1 MHMQSAA
8 RRIGKALVVT
18 VIAAALSHLLLS
30 DGLSLS
36 QWQQAATNVG
46 GDLGG
51 SGDTAFSAAIVNTL
65 LVMPAVLWAGMRL
78 LRERRVYLTVAVGTI
93 GWFVTVGH
101 YIDQLSDRP
110 DIVMPLG
117 PLALFIAVTA
127 LSSAVLRPQER
138 VNPGALSSTSAH
150 PVEERAIGSVGREAA

>member
-1 MHMQSAA
+1 M
-8 RRIGKALVVT
+8 T
-18 VIAAALSHLLLS
+18 VIAAALSHLMLS

-36 QWQQAATNVG
+36 QWQQAATNAG

-51 SGDTAFSAAIVNTL
+51 SGDTAFSAAVVNTM
-65 LVMPAVLWAGMRL
+65 LVMPAVLWVGMRL
-78 LRERRVYLTVAVGTI
+78 LRERRVYLIVAVGTV
-93 GWFVTVGH
+93 GWFFTVGQ

-127 LSSAVLRPQER
+127 LSSVVLRPQER
-138 VNPGALSSTSAH
+138 VNPGSLSSTSAQ
-150 PVEERAIGSVGREAA
+150 PVMDRAIGSVGREAA

>member
-1 MHMQSAA
+1 MHMRPTA

-18 VIAAALSHLLLS
+18 VIASALSHLLLS

-51 SGDTAFSAAIVNTL
+51 SGDTAFSAAVVNTML
-65 LVMPAVLWAGMRL
+65 AMPAVLWVGMRL
-78 LRERRVYLTVAVGTI
+78 LRERRVYLIVAVGTV
-93 GWFVTVGH
+93 GWFFTVGH

-110 DIVMPLG
+110 STVMPLG
-117 PLALFIAVTA
+117 PLALFIAVTV
-127 LSSAVLRPQER
+127 LSSVLLRPQER
-138 VNPGALSSTSAH
+138 VNPGSLSSTSAR
-150 PVEERAIGSVGREAA
+150 PVEERVIGSVGREVA

>member
-1 MHMQSAA
+1 M
-8 RRIGKALVVT
+8 T

-36 QWQQAATNVG
+36 QWQQAAANVG

-65 LVMPAVLWAGMRL
+65 LAMPVVLWVGMRL
-78 LRERRVYLTVAVGTI
+78 LRERRVYLTVAVGTV
-93 GWFVTVGH
+93 GWFFTVGH
-101 YIDQLSDRP
+101 YIDQLNDRP

-117 PLALFIAVTA
+117 PLALFIAVTT
-127 LSSAVLRPQER
+127 LSSVVLRPR
-138 VNPGALSSTSAH
+138 SWSA
-150 PVEERAIGSVGREAA
+150 PAPQRTA